1 MQAIPIPTL
10 GQMPDEQVLALAELQ
25 LSDQEDERLSDLLES
40 QQADTLTNI
49 EQSEL
54 ARLMQRYQEGLLLK
68 AEVLA
73 EGVRRGLI
81 PPLAS

>member
-1 MQAIPIPTL
+1 
-10 GQMPDEQVLALAELQ
+10 MPDEQVLALAELQ